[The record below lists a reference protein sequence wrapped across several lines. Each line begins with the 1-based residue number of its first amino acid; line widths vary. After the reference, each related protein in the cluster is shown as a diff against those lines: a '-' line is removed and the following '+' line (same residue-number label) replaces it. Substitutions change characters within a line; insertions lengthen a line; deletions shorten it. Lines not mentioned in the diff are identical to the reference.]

1 MENQNYIYLIFS
13 ATPLKMGAMIRTLT
27 QNPYNHIS
35 VALKEDAKF
44 FFSFARYNLYSPLAG
59 GFIKES
65 RERFFSN
72 DGMPSKIKVY
82 AIPVSVPIY
91 HKVTDRLH
99 EFELHKESYMYNTFS
114 AILLPIGRICRIQ
127 NTFTCAEFAADILM
141 QAEVLDASYIE
152 KPITIK
158 QLEILFSGYHIYEGD
173 MPDTDGN
180 CKNHTDLY
188 FQKQNPLMI
197 TSVTIRHFFKLLSK
211 LF

>member
-82 AIPVSVPIY
+82 AIPVSVPILSQGNRP
-91 HKVTDRLH
+91 TFMS
-99 EFELHKESYMYNTFS
+99 FELHKESYMYNTFFCNS
-114 AILLPIGRICRIQ
+114 SSHWKNLQ
-127 NTFTCAEFAADILM
+127 N
-141 QAEVLDASYIE
+141 SKYIH
-152 KPITIK
+152 
-158 QLEILFSGYHIYEGD
+158 LCG
-173 MPDTDGN
+173 
-180 CKNHTDLY
+180 
-188 FQKQNPLMI
+188 
-197 TSVTIRHFFKLLSK
+197 IRS
-211 LF
+211 